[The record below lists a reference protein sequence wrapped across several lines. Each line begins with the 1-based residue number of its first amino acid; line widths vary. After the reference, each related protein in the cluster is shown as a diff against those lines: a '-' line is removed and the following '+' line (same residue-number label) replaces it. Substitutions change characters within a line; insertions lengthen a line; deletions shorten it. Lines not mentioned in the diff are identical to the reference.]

1 MEPKTEFTIL
11 QADVILSSVTEDKK
25 TIDISNNIIELTFY
39 ENLFKPYVDCRMVM
53 IDDFGFRNSLSV
65 QGTER
70 IRLVVGTGK
79 EPEKPCF
86 VKYFFVSRIVDTR
99 KQNEKSE
106 LLSIELVEEHV
117 YINAIKQ
124 VNRSF
129 ESTIEDMIT
138 NIFDKDLGVSVIKSF
153 FKNTAQGIRK
163 VIVPYLSPLE
173 AVNWL
178 KDRAT
183 TQTGSPIFVYGDL
196 YSDQVYISDLDNL
209 LKEDII
215 NEDAPFR
222 YSESMAAID
231 ATDEHLRPYF
241 EITNFKELEAENA
254 LALYEEGAIG
264 SYYAT
269 VDASTGLVRGAHVS
283 VRNILTEMYVNGLID
298 NSSEQSVFDPSLEID
313 GKLSDEYNS
322 LYIHQVTS
330 SNTYNQFKS
339 YHDETVVYDD
349 EGTLLDLSESKLKVK
364 NKIIRQILKKNQI
377 DITMS
382 GIGFFE
388 GRTSVGRRLRLIFL
402 NPDTSSQKKDTKS
415 LIDKKKSGD
424 YLLLAIRHN
433 LANQKHYATLR
444 LTKLSDLPANVKL

>member
-1 MEPKTEFTIL
+1 MEPKTEYTIL
-11 QADVILSSVTEDKK
+11 QADVILSSVKEDK
-25 TIDISNNIIELTFY
+25 TIIDISNSILELSFY
-39 ENLFKPYVDCRMVM
+39 ENLFKPYVDCRMVL
-53 IDDFGFRNSLSV
+53 IDDFGFRSSLSV

-86 VKYFFVSRIVDTR
+86 VKYFFVSRIVDTQR
-99 KQNEKSE
+99 QNERAQ

-129 ESTIEDMIT
+129 QSTIEDMIV
-138 NIFDKDLGVSVIKSF
+138 NIFDRDLGVSVIKSF
-153 FKNTAQGIRK
+153 FKKTAQGIRK

-173 AVNWL
+173 AITWL
-178 KDRAT
+178 TNRAT
-183 TQTGSPIFVYGDL
+183 TETGSPIFVHADL
-196 YSDQVYISDLDNL
+196 YSDNVYICDLDNL

-222 YSESMAAID
+222 FSESFAALGAED
-231 ATDEHLRPYF
+231 DTLRPYI
-241 EITNFKELEAENA
+241 EINNYQELEAENA
-254 LALYEEGAIG
+254 LALYEEGGIG

-269 VDASTGLVRGAHVS
+269 IDAGTGLVKGSHVS
-283 VRNILTEMYVNGLID
+283 VREILTEMYLKGMIGND
-298 NSSEQSVFDPSLEID
+298 AEQSVFDPSLEID

-322 LYIHQVTS
+322 LFVHQVTS

-339 YHDETVVYDD
+339 YHDETPM
-349 EGTLLDLSESKLKVK
+349 LDAQNNLTESKLKVK
-364 NKIIRQILKKNQI
+364 NKIIRQILKKNRI

-402 NPDTSSQKKDTKS
+402 NPDTSSNKTDTKS
-415 LIDKKKSGD
+415 QIDKKKSGD

-444 LTKLSDLPANVKL
+444 LTKLNDLPANIKL